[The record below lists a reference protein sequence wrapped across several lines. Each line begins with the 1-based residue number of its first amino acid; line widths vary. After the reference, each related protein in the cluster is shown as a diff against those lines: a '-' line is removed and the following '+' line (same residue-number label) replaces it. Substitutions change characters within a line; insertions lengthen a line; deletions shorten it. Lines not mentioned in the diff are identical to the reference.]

1 NMDLPSRTYWQVEI
15 RLEGDKAYFE
25 THARWYT
32 PAPLSQSYYSWM
44 TAAAVASQDLEFFI
58 PGSGYLEHD
67 GSWKEWP
74 IDERGRNL
82 SMYRNNNF
90 GGSKSYHIVGD
101 YQNHFGGYYH
111 EREFGYGHLADPGEM
126 PGQKLWL
133 WALSRAGGI
142 WEDLLTDSDGQ
153 YIEFQ
158 TGRLF
163 NQFSP
168 GAVNPISQ
176 VAFEPHLL
184 DSWSEKWFPIKEIGG
199 LEAASKYGALNVE
212 RHGDSAYLGINA
224 LQGFEEELHI
234 LVNGREVAV
243 PTLSMR
249 PMEVWE
255 TTLACGDDDLLEIRL
270 GEGLLNYSSKNKTLL
285 KRNFERNS
293 GTKRS
298 EVAQLAHEA
307 TEALNF
313 REYALAD

>member
-1 NMDLPSRTYWQVEI
+1 PGTATPVDYRTRTNPDGSVSCIVGNMDLPSRTYWQVEI

-25 THARWYT
+25 THARWYNPT
-32 PAPLSQSYYSWM
+32 PLSQSYYNWM

-184 DSWSEKWFPIKEIGG
+184 DSWSEKW
-199 LEAASKYGALNVE
+199 
-212 RHGDSAYLGINA
+212 
-224 LQGFEEELHI
+224 
-234 LVNGREVAV
+234 
-243 PTLSMR
+243 
-249 PMEVWE
+249 
-255 TTLACGDDDLLEIRL
+255 
-270 GEGLLNYSSKNKTLL
+270 
-285 KRNFERNS
+285 
-293 GTKRS
+293 
-298 EVAQLAHEA
+298 
-307 TEALNF
+307 
-313 REYALAD
+313 